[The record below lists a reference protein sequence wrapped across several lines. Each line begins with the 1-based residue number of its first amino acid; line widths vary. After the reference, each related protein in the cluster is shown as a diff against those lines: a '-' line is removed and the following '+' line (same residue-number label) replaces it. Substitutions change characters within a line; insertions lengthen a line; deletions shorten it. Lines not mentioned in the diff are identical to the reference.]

1 MALLDLAIIVAYLVG
16 IVIFGMAK
24 RRPAGDSAVDYMLDG
39 RKLTMPAFVATLVC
53 NWYGGI
59 LGVGEYSFR
68 YGVSNWMV
76 FGVPYYVAALLFA
89 LLLARK
95 ARRTE
100 FLTIPDRLRQCYGR
114 NVAGLGALVIFFWT
128 LPTAYILILGVLGES
143 FFGWPKWIGVLLGAA
158 LVTFYAFVGGFRTL
172 VRADKWHFIFMYLGF
187 IVMVVVLFVTK
198 GGIGFLRANVP
209 ESHFTLT
216 GGNTFWF
223 IAVWYVIALAT
234 LVEPSF
240 FQNCYA
246 ARDEKTAR
254 RGIIVSICCWFFFD
268 FLTTTC
274 GLYARAILPA
284 NIDPIASF
292 PLLGEAVLPSG
303 LWGLFAVAMLS
314 VVISTADSYLFI
326 AASTIGKDLMVGW
339 IGKAERLANYYTK
352 IALVGGALLT
362 VIASILFESVVS
374 VWYSF
379 GSIGTPTMLV
389 PLVSTFLGSRLMP
402 PRAVMFSMIT
412 SGSLSA
418 LWLASSR
425 LTVDGSYWLG
435 IEPIFPGLILSL
447 AIYLLTAKPTV
458 TRQFAVDSARKLP

>member
-1 MALLDLAIIVAYLVG
+1 MALIDLVIIIAYLVG
-16 IVIFGMAK
+16 IVLFGMAK
-24 RRPAGDSAVDYMLDG
+24 RKPSGDSAVDYMLDG
-39 RKLTMPAFVATLVC
+39 RKLTLPAFVATLVC

-59 LGVGEYSFR
+59 LGVGEYSYR
-68 YGVSNWMV
+68 YGISNWMV

-143 FFGWPKWIGVLLGAA
+143 FFGWPKWVGVVLGAV

-187 IVMVVVLFVTK
+187 IIMVVVLFVTK
-198 GGIGFLRANVP
+198 GGVDFLRANTP
-209 ESHFTLT
+209 ASHFTLS
-216 GGNTFWF
+216 GGNSFWF
-223 IAVWYVIALAT
+223 IAVWYIIALAT
-234 LVEPSF
+234 LVEPTF

-246 ARDEKTAR
+246 ARDESTAR
-254 RGIIVSICCWFFFD
+254 RGILVSICCWFFFD

-284 NIDPIASF
+284 DIDPIASF
-292 PLLGEAVLPSG
+292 PLLGEAVLSPG
-303 LWGLFAVAMLS
+303 LWGLFAVSMLA

-339 IGKAERLANYYTK
+339 LGKSENRANFYTK
-352 IALVGGALLT
+352 VTLIFGAILT
-362 VIASILFESVVS
+362 VIAAILFESVVT
-374 VWYSF
+374 VWYGF
-379 GSIGTPTMLV
+379 GSVGTPIMLI
-389 PLVSTFLGSRLMP
+389 PLVSTFLGNRLMP
-402 PRAVMFSMIT
+402 ARAVVISMLA
-412 SGSLSA
+412 SGLASG
-418 LWLASSR
+418 LWLASSKM
-425 LTVDGSYWLG
+425 TTDGSYWLG
-435 IEPIFPGLILSL
+435 LEPIFPGLIISL
-447 AIYLLTAKPTV
+447 AIYLIAARPM
-458 TRQFAVDSARKLP
+458 RADSVRG

>member
-16 IVIFGMAK
+16 VVLFSIAK
-24 RRPAGDSAVDYMLDG
+24 RKPTGDSAVDYMLDG
-39 RKLTMPAFVATLVC
+39 RKLTLPAFVATLVC

-68 YGVSNWMV
+68 YGISNWLV

-89 LLLARK
+89 FLLARK

-100 FLTIPDRLRQCYGR
+100 FVTIPDRLRQCYGR

-143 FFGWPKWIGVLLGAA
+143 FFGWPKWIGVFIGAA
-158 LVTFYAFVGGFRTL
+158 IVTFYAFVGGFRTL

-187 IVMVVVLFVTK
+187 IVMVVVLFITK
-198 GGIGFLRANVP
+198 GGIGFLRANTP
-209 ESHFTLT
+209 ASHFTLS
-216 GGNTFWF
+216 GGNSFWF
-223 IAVWYVIALAT
+223 IAVWYIIALAT

-246 ARDEKTAR
+246 ARDESTAR
-254 RGIIVSICCWFFFD
+254 RGILVSICCWFVFD

-284 NIDPIASF
+284 DIDPIASF
-292 PLLGEAVLPSG
+292 PLLGEAVLPTG

-339 IGKAERLANYYTK
+339 LGKPENRANFYTR
-352 IALVGGALLT
+352 IALIGGALLT
-362 VIASILFESVVS
+362 VIAAILFESVVS
-374 VWYSF
+374 VWYGF
-379 GSIGTPTMLV
+379 GSIGTPIMLI
-389 PLVSTFLGSRLMP
+389 PLVSTFLGSRRMP
-402 PRAVMFSMIT
+402 PRAVFISMLA
-412 SGSLSA
+412 SGLSSA
-418 LWLASSR
+418 LWLASPH

-435 IEPIFPGLILSL
+435 LEPIFPGLAVSL
-447 AIYLLTAKPTV
+447 FIYLI
-458 TRQFAVDSARKLP
+458 SARHASGAPIRG